1 MGGIVVQAPAKINL
15 VLRVLGKRPDG
26 YHEIES
32 IMQMV
37 SLYDTLSIEEG
48 GRGILLETD
57 HPDLPV
63 GEENLIV
70 RAARLACDET
80 GRQPALRIGLKKKIP
95 IAAGLGGGSSDAAA
109 TLGGLNRLWGEPI
122 AAKRLSVLA
131 ESLGMDVP
139 FFLDGPTAL
148 ATGRG
153 ERLEKLPPP
162 SPPLSVLLVNPGI
175 KVSTAAAYGALK
187 LGLTIANK
195 HISIR
200 RFFIATFEE
209 ARAVLENDL
218 EQVTLKAYPEI
229 REIKE
234 SLLKLGALGA
244 LMSGSGSTVF
254 GLFPDLESATT
265 AKRAFA
271 ARPDHSV
278 HLAQTLSA
286 VPG

>member
-37 SLYDTLSIEEG
+37 SLYDTLSFEEG
-48 GRGILLETD
+48 GRGIVLKTD
-57 HPDLPV
+57 HPDLPT

-70 RAARLACDET
+70 RAARLVCDET
-80 GRQPALRIGLKKKIP
+80 GRRPKLRIGLVKRIP

-109 TLGGLNRLWGEPI
+109 ALAGLNRLWGEPI
-122 AAKRLSVLA
+122 PPKRLVMLA
-131 ESLGMDVP
+131 ETLGMDVP
-139 FFLDGPTAL
+139 FFLNGPTAL

-153 ERLEKLPPP
+153 ECLERLPSP

-175 KVSTAAAYGALK
+175 KVSTALAYGALK
-187 LGLTIANK
+187 LGLTTENK

-200 RFFIATFEE
+200 RFSIATFVE

-218 EQVTLKAYPEI
+218 EQVTLKAHPEI

-234 SLLKLGALGA
+234 SLLNEGALGA

-254 GLFPDLESATT
+254 GLFPDPESATS
-265 AKRAFA
+265 AERAFA
-271 ARPDHSV
+271 AKPGHAV
-278 HLAQTLSA
+278 HLAQTLCA